1 MASISSVTA
10 GGPSFPPSI
19 QSPAPPRLPELP
31 RPSDLALFFH
41 TSGTTGRP
49 KVREAAGPF

>member
-1 MASISSVTA
+1 MTTITPVTP
-10 GGPSFPPSI
+10 GLSFPAIEGTSL
-19 QSPAPPRLPELP
+19 RLTDLP

-49 KVREAAGPF
+49 KV